1 MGWSLCCFTNV
12 LHSHISAALTGGD
25 HSWSHVWPRGT
36 APTMAVWTQLLPA
49 YTTHCRLSK
58 LFTVHCC
65 GMYCVCK
72 HTRIIRLHQE
82 RNECTELTELT
93 SYSQLQ
99 LAAVLTICSECKF
112 ERRLI
117 VKYCTFNILY
127 LSSVYCIK
135 PECKGQVVFFSG
147 LICCLCTVTLAI

>member
-1 MGWSLCCFTNV
+1 MDTLRLMGWSLCCFANV

-82 RNECTELTELT
+82 RKECTALPVRAT
-93 SYSQLQ
+93 SCPANWANSLWSAQSSPFVLRVNLKRGQL
-99 LAAVLTICSECKF
+99 LY
-112 ERRLI
+112 I
-117 VKYCTFNILY
+117 VPST
-127 LSSVYCIK
+127 YCIFL
-135 PECKGQVVFFSG
+135 VY
-147 LICCLCTVTLAI
+147 TV